1 MIKTKWTAPAV
12 ASVIA
17 LGIWG
22 LTPSRAQEPSPQSRP
37 EHQTKA
43 DQTTAVGP
51 EGEQLPVEHAECSFF
66 GASRERFLPR
76 INSKAE
82 SVPGRLTRQFTT
94 LAAHVNTNRGKP
106 FDAVAS
112 GNGNPIDQYIFAD
125 LQANN
130 ITPAGKTTDYEFI
143 RRVTLDL
150 TGRIPTPDQVAQFV
164 NSTDPAKRSTAI
176 DQIMIRAEWVDRWTM
191 FYGDLFKNT
200 ANAVQVQIRPEG
212 RNALYKYLHDALSSN
227 RPYNRMATELIAAQG
242 NNTFDQTNGQL
253 NYHVLGV
260 VTGGPTQDIFD
271 SQAANVADQFLGLAH
286 VNCLLCHSGRGHLD
300 SLSLWGGQVT
310 RAQAWGFAAFMSH
323 TWTRSIA
330 TPPDPNNPNARYN
343 YFSLDKYTTNY
354 NLNTTTGNRPARQPI
369 GTTKTITPVYL
380 FGGNTPDGGEDYRVA
395 LARNVTGDFQ
405 FARAAVNYIWAAF
418 FGRGIVDPPDQFDPA
433 RLDPDNPPPDPWT
446 LQPSNARLLNAL
458 AQYFIDNNYSIK
470 AVQTLILN
478 SDTYQLASEYNGTWN
493 PAWEPYFARHFV
505 RRLMSEE
512 LHDSVITAIGTLPSY
527 TVNGFT
533 NDSTV
538 HGVNSPGFGK
548 ISYAMQAPDVVNMP
562 DNGGAVSQFLDVFL
576 RGNRDDQPRKTEGSI
591 LQALGLM
598 NDTFIQNR
606 IHATG
611 TGATAT
617 FLTKLLAQYP
627 TNEDALVN
635 SLFLSVLS
643 RYPTADEK
651 AAAIA
656 QLNTGPRLANGV
668 GVNLKTNAEDLLWAL
683 FNKVDF
689 VFNY

>member
-12 ASVIA
+12 ASVVA

-22 LTPSRAQEPSPQSRP
+22 LTPSRAQEPVPQSRT
-37 EHQTKA
+37 EKQ
-43 DQTTAVGP
+43 TAVNA
-51 EGEQLPVEHAECSFF
+51 EEDALPVEHAECSFF

-76 INSKAE
+76 IHPKAE
-82 SVPGRLTRQFTT
+82 SVPGRLTRQFGT
-94 LAAHVNTNRGKP
+94 LAARLNTNREKP
-106 FDAVAS
+106 FAAASS
-112 GNGNPIDQYIFAD
+112 GNGNLIDKYIFAD

-150 TGRIPTPDQVAQFV
+150 TGRIPTADQVAQFV
-164 NSTDPAKRSTAI
+164 ASTDPDKRTTAI
-176 DQIMIRAEWVDRWTM
+176 DQIMVRSEWVDKWTM

-200 ANAVQVQIRPEG
+200 ASAVQVQIRPEG
-212 RNALYKYLHDALSSN
+212 RNAFYKYLHNALSTN
-227 RPYNRMATELIAAQG
+227 RPYNKMATEMIAAQG
-242 NNTFDQTNGQL
+242 NNSFDQTNGQL

-271 SQAANVADQFLGLAH
+271 NQAANVADQFLGLAH

-300 SLSLWGGQVT
+300 SLSLWGSQVT

-330 TPPDPNNPNARYN
+330 TPQDPNNANARYN
-343 YFSLDKYTTNY
+343 YFSLDKYTTDY
-354 NLNTTTGNRPARQPI
+354 ALNTTTGNRPARQPI
-369 GTTKTITPVYL
+369 GSTRTITPVYL
-380 FGGNTPDGGEDYRVA
+380 FDGNKPSSGEDYRVA

-458 AQYFIDNNYSIK
+458 AQYFIDNNYSVK
-470 AVQTLILN
+470 SVQRLILT
-478 SDTYQLASEYNGTWN
+478 SDTYQLASEYNGTWD

-505 RRLMSEE
+505 RRLMAEE
-512 LHDSVITAIGTLPSY
+512 LHDSVVTAIGTLPTY
-527 TVNGFT
+527 TVNGFS

-538 HGVNSPGFGK
+538 YGVTSPGFGK
-548 ISYAMQAPDVVNMP
+548 INYAMQAPDVVNMP
-562 DNGGAVSQFLDVFL
+562 DNGGAVSQFMDVFL

-598 NDTFIQNR
+598 NDAFIQNR

-611 TGATAT
+611 AGATAT

-635 SLFLSVLS
+635 SLFLNVLN

-651 AAAIA
+651 ADSIA
-656 QLNTGPRLANGV
+656 QLNSGQKLANGI